1 MLSPFEPTCNRSAGD
16 LDDSLTNVRK
26 KICYNY
32 ITQFWCWNDFSPFS
46 ATLTFFLARDLG
58 KAAVGRDI
66 TTFTETFLKV
76 NINLMAVGKRKKKRR
91 FLVVTAKN
99 RLETVF
105 SPNKKPF

>member
-1 MLSPFEPTCNRSAGD
+1 M
-16 LDDSLTNVRK
+16 
-26 KICYNY
+26 
-32 ITQFWCWNDFSPFS
+32 
-46 ATLTFFLARDLG
+46 ARDLG

-105 SPNKKPF
+105 SPNKKPFQGRNGSPRIISYSLHFLPTNINAKLLCEIK

>member
-46 ATLTFFLARDLG
+46 ATLTFFWLVILVERHHHFYGNFSQSKHQLDGSWQKEEKKTLSCCDSKESPRDSF
-58 KAAVGRDI
+58 
-66 TTFTETFLKV
+66 FT
-76 NINLMAVGKRKKKRR
+76 
-91 FLVVTAKN
+91 
-99 RLETVF
+99 
-105 SPNKKPF
+105 